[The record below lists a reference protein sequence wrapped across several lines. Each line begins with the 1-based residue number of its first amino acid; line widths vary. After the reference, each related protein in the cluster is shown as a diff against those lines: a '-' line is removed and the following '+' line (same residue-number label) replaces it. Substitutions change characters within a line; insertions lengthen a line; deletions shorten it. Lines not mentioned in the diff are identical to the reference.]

1 MKGSTDN
8 KEFWKRSKPFLS
20 DKVTAPTNI
29 ILVENG
35 KLLSNERKI
44 AKNFTT
50 FLNMLLTN

>member
-35 KLLSNERKI
+35 KILSNERKI